1 MPGKYYIYIP
11 FDTKNVTQLQD
22 AALKWRE
29 NRLTYRNDSPDGK
42 TPNLIRHGI
51 HKIPEKIRESPDQYT
66 LYILA
71 HCNTTTI
78 SNINYV
84 WVRERETLS
93 PSGLANRLIQ
103 DGLPK
108 NIINLKM
115 YACNS
120 GVVAGNARHSFG
132 ELLYHALITRGYD
145 SLRLSAYR
153 APLMAATVNP
163 ETGNKR
169 TETGARP
176 STVRVQWP

>member
-93 PSGLANRLIQ
+93 FSKYPSPLKT
-103 DGLPK
+103 PK
-108 NIINLKM
+108 NPASIPVWCWSIWR
-115 YACNS
+115 
-120 GVVAGNARHSFG
+120 ARCR
-132 ELLYHALITRGYD
+132 IWR
-145 SLRLSAYR
+145 
-153 APLMAATVNP
+153 
-163 ETGNKR
+163 
-169 TETGARP
+169 
-176 STVRVQWP
+176 